1 MFVDIREKPVHAGII
16 VAIVIVVAIVLVL
29 IIILAKKVHQD
40 KVKRVVFLSVI

>member
-40 KVKRVVFLSVI
+40 KVK